1 MDIVGRYEEKNRKKG
16 MVMSTLIHIVLILL
30 AILPFLTYP
39 DPPPGQEGIL
49 VNLGLPDQGEGDNNA
64 GPSEPTAPSE
74 DVEEEVEEEPEVQP
88 EPTPVKPEP
97 KVDPEPVKQKD
108 VIKTEDPE
116 AIALKKEK
124 EKQKKIE
131 EERKKQEAEKK
142 RQEEAKKKAAE
153 DAKRKKAEEDARKK
167 AEADALKNKIGGLFG
182 DGDGKGKTG
191 NPGNQGDPNGD
202 PNSNILIG
210 KSTGS
215 GTVGGGLGNRGV
227 EGRPKITDQTQ
238 KAGRIVIEVCVDS
251 NGNVLSADYTQRGST
266 TTDSALRDV
275 AIRNAKKW
283 KFSKGDVDKQCGTI
297 TYDFKLQ

>member
-74 DVEEEVEEEPEVQP
+74 DVEEEVEEEPEVHP

-153 DAKRKKAEEDARKK
+153 EAKRK
-167 AEADALKNKIGGLFG
+167 
-182 DGDGKGKTG
+182 
-191 NPGNQGDPNGD
+191 
-202 PNSNILIG
+202 
-210 KSTGS
+210 
-215 GTVGGGLGNRGV
+215 
-227 EGRPKITDQTQ
+227 
-238 KAGRIVIEVCVDS
+238 
-251 NGNVLSADYTQRGST
+251 
-266 TTDSALRDV
+266 
-275 AIRNAKKW
+275 
-283 KFSKGDVDKQCGTI
+283 
-297 TYDFKLQ
+297 

>member
-74 DVEEEVEEEPEVQP
+74 DVEEEVEEEPEVHP

-124 EKQKKIE
+124 EKKKKIE

-153 DAKRKKAEEDARKK
+153 EAKRKKAEEDARKK

-210 KSTGS
+210 KSTGF
-215 GTVGGGLGNRGV
+215 GTAGGGLGNRGV